1 MKSKEGVVMD
11 EEYINELFEI
21 IEELDARNRSYN
33 CVNTELIKNSWI
45 ELCEKGIALFEKLK

>member
-1 MKSKEGVVMD
+1 MD